1 MSSPTV
7 LTIGSATRDVF
18 LFSKLFKVMP
28 MPGNP
33 GVVAECVTLGS
44 KIDVDEL
51 TIATGGG
58 ATNAAATFVNLGFAT
73 SLMARVGDD
82 TNGRDIL
89 AELAD
94 RGINTSL
101 VSVAKKEMT
110 AYSTLLTAEGGER
123 TVLVFRGASANF
135 SEKDIKFS
143 KIAADV
149 VYLTSLGGNIALALG
164 IAKACE
170 RKGSMLAWNPGGQE
184 LKSGRGLDPIRKL
197 VAVLIVN
204 LQEAQLLSGKPSTD
218 PKVQCELLA
227 LPGQIVV
234 ITDGQNG
241 AWARKDK
248 STWHCRTTGVAST
261 SRTGAGDAF
270 GSAFTAA
277 IASNLSIEDALRLG
291 TMNAEHVI
299 QHIGAKAGILRA
311 WPKENDLG
319 AYRIRKV

>member
-1 MSSPTV
+1 MASPTV
-7 LTIGSATRDVF
+7 LTIGSAVRDVF

-28 MPGNP
+28 MPGSP
-33 GVVAECVTLGS
+33 GVMAECVTLGS
-44 KIDVDEL
+44 KIDVDSL
-51 TIATGGG
+51 TISTGGG
-58 ATNAAATFVNLGFAT
+58 ATNAAATFANLGFAT
-73 SLMARVGDD
+73 SLMSRIGDD
-82 TNGRDIL
+82 ANGREIL
-89 AELAD
+89 AELAG

-101 VSVAKKEMT
+101 VSVAKKEST

-123 TVLVFRGASANF
+123 TALVFRGASANF
-135 SEKDIKFS
+135 TEKDIKLS
-143 KIAADV
+143 KITSNV
-149 VYLTSLGGNIALALG
+149 VYLTSLAGNVALALS

-170 RKGSMLAWNPGGQE
+170 RRGSMLAWNPGGQE

-197 VAVLIVN
+197 VAILIVN
-204 LQEAQLLSGKPSTD
+204 LQEAQLLTGKSSND

-227 LPGQIVV
+227 LPGQIIV

-248 STWHCRTTGVAST
+248 STWHCRTTGVSPI

-277 IASNLSIEDALRLG
+277 IASNLSVEDALRLG
-291 TMNAEHVI
+291 TMNAENVV

-311 WPKENDLG
+311 WPKENELG

>member
-1 MSSPTV
+1 MPLPSV

-18 LFSKLFKVMP
+18 LFSKLFRVMP
-28 MPGNP
+28 MPGSP
-33 GVVAECVTLGS
+33 GVLAECVTLGA
-44 KIDVDEL
+44 KIDVDGL

-58 ATNAAATFVNLGFAT
+58 ATNAAATFANLGFTT

-82 TNGRDIL
+82 ANGREIL
-89 AELAD
+89 ADLAG
-94 RGINTSL
+94 RGINTSF

-123 TVLVFRGASANF
+123 TALVFRGASVNLT
-135 SEKDIKFS
+135 EKDIKLS
-143 KIAADV
+143 KITADV
-149 VYLTSLGGNIALALG
+149 VYLTSLGGNVALALS

-197 VAVLIVN
+197 VAILIVN
-204 LQEAQLLSGKPSTD
+204 LQEAQLLTGKSSND

-248 STWHCRTTGVAST
+248 STWHCRTTGVSSI

-277 IASNLSIEDALRLG
+277 IASNLSVEDALRLG
-291 TMNAEHVI
+291 TMNGENVV

-311 WPKENDLG
+311 WPKESDLA

>member
-1 MSSPTV
+1 MASPTV
-7 LTIGSATRDVF
+7 LTIGSAVRDVF

-28 MPGNP
+28 MPGSP
-33 GVVAECVTLGS
+33 GVMAECVTLGS

-58 ATNAAATFVNLGFAT
+58 ATNAAATFANLGFPT
-73 SLMARVGDD
+73 NLMSRIGDD
-82 TNGRDIL
+82 ANGREIL
-89 AELAD
+89 AELAS

-101 VSVAKKEMT
+101 VSIAKKEMT

-123 TVLVFRGASANF
+123 TALVFRGASANLT
-135 SEKDIKFS
+135 EKDIKLS
-143 KIAADV
+143 KITADV
-149 VYLTSLGGNIALALG
+149 VYLTSLAGNVALALG

-197 VAVLIVN
+197 VAILIVN
-204 LQEAQLLSGKPSTD
+204 LQEAQLLTGKSSND
-218 PKVQCELLA
+218 PKTQCELLA
-227 LPGQIVV
+227 LPGQIIVV
-234 ITDGQNG
+234 TDGQNG
-241 AWARKDK
+241 AWAHKDK
-248 STWHCRTTGVAST
+248 FTWHCRTTGVSSV

-277 IASNLSIEDALRLG
+277 IASDLSVEDALRLG
-291 TMNAEHVI
+291 TMNAESVVQHV
-299 QHIGAKAGILRA
+299 GAKAGILRT
-311 WPKENDLG
+311 WPKESEIG

>member
-28 MPGNP
+28 MPGSP
-33 GVVAECVTLGS
+33 GVMAECVTLGA

-58 ATNAAATFVNLGFAT
+58 ATNAAATFANLGFMT
-73 SLMARVGDD
+73 SIMSRIGDD
-82 TNGRDIL
+82 ANGREIL
-89 AELAD
+89 TDLAS
-94 RGINTSL
+94 RTINTSL
-101 VSVAKKEMT
+101 VTIAKKEMT

-123 TVLVFRGASANF
+123 TALVFRGASANF
-135 SEKDIKFS
+135 TEKDIKLS
-143 KIAADV
+143 KITAHV
-149 VYLTSLGGNIALALG
+149 VYLTSLAGNVALALS

-197 VAVLIVN
+197 VSVLIVN
-204 LQEAQLLSGKPSTD
+204 LQEAQLLTGKSSTD
-218 PKVQCELLA
+218 PKMQCELLA

-248 STWHCRTTGVAST
+248 STWHCRTTGISSI

-277 IASNLSIEDALRLG
+277 IANNLSIEDALRIG
-291 TMNAEHVI
+291 TMNAESVVQHV
-299 QHIGAKAGILRA
+299 GAKAGILRA
-311 WPKENDLG
+311 WPKERDLG